1 MIEDIR
7 PGGRRVSVDGV
18 KFSGRKWG
26 AAWDPV
32 AKGWS
37 VLGHAEASSARSC
50 ETRSAL

>member
-18 KFSGRKWG
+18 KFSRRKWG
-26 AAWDPV
+26 AALGPV
-32 AKGWS
+32 AKGRS
-37 VLGHAEASSARSC
+37 VPGNAEASSARSC